1 MRRGGTREHASLRS
15 VIPGLLN
22 WEDVLYILKT
32 GPAGGLR
39 PPRAGNPAAAGPRA
53 ARFVVALFEAR
64 FVDAQRIND
73 DALKSPRPRGP
84 GASTAGEPL

>member
-22 WEDVLYILKT
+22 WEGVLYILKT
-32 GPAGGLR
+32 GPAGGPLR
-39 PPRAGNPAAAGPRA
+39 RRTVEG
-53 ARFVVALFEAR
+53 RFD
-64 FVDAQRIND
+64 DAQHIND

-84 GASTAGEPL
+84 GASTAVRADTVRAEGGVG